1 MTDLRNET
9 VERQDD
15 MQGGNNNPLLES
27 IFVGMTECF
36 GRPEIRERWNK
47 QTMSDV
53 PNDVVLVRFQK
64 FRTPTFN
71 GEGGVEEAEKWIEG
85 MEKIYR
91 ALKYSDER
99 KVAFGEF

>member
-1 MTDLRNET
+1 
-9 VERQDD
+9 
-15 MQGGNNNPLLES
+15 MQGENNNPLLES
-27 IFVGMTECF
+27 IFIGMAEYF

-47 QTMSDV
+47 QTTLDV
-53 PNDVVLVRFQK
+53 PDDVELVRFQK
-64 FRTPTFN
+64 FRPLAFN
-71 GEGGVEEAEKWIEG
+71 GDGGVEEAEKWIES